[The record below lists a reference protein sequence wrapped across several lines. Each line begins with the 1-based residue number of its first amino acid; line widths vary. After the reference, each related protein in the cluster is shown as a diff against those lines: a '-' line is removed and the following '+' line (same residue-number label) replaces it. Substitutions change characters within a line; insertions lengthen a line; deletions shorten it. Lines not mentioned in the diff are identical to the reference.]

1 MKKEQNIK
9 EVLQYIEDNYGSVG
23 KVESIKRLMEG
34 FGGHTFCIKT
44 TKGKLFLKQYGRKLT
59 KIGISKTIQI
69 QTFFHNEGFP
79 VIMPLCD
86 TKKHHIFP
94 INGKYYSLFPYVDED
109 KLEFNN
115 KNKKAIQSMAETLAK
130 MHLASKKNIKKIS
143 LKPVVITCSKTKFK
157 KDVSEFWETIKNK
170 KIKIPK
176 KILLDVKYIIDCKQK
191 IVEANSTVSFDF
203 KKYPKHIL
211 HGDYHIGNLFF
222 IKKNISHVFDFDYSI
237 IGPRSFDLM
246 VLIFNALFSTKGF
259 EKKTIP
265 CLKLFCKHYDAVYPI
280 DKKEFIKVLKCYLFY
295 RRVYHIPHL
304 KNYCIYGFKESLS
317 IIKIEKKFFQ
327 KGVCDFLKICEDII
341 NNFDVSLVD
350 IREVNKNIKLD
361 IRYAT
366 KNNFANEKLYSK
378 HVCLLRKE
386 VCLAL
391 DKVQKELEKQ
401 NLSLI
406 IWDGYRPHR
415 VQEILF
421 SKFSDT
427 KYVAKNSNHSK
438 GVSVDVSL
446 CDKKGKEL
454 KMPTDFDDFSEKA
467 NTKFTNLT
475 KEKISN
481 RNLLSSVM
489 KKHGFLQNK
498 LEWWHFD
505 FLPLIKSKNIDI
517 DV

>member
-1 MKKEQNIK
+1 
-9 EVLQYIEDNYGSVG
+9 
-23 KVESIKRLMEG
+23 ME
-34 FGGHTFCIKT
+34 
-44 TKGKLFLKQYGRKLT
+44 
-59 KIGISKTIQI
+59 
-69 QTFFHNEGFP
+69 
-79 VIMPLCD
+79 
-86 TKKHHIFP
+86 
-94 INGKYYSLFPYVDED
+94 
-109 KLEFNN
+109 
-115 KNKKAIQSMAETLAK
+115 
-130 MHLASKKNIKKIS
+130 
-143 LKPVVITCSKTKFK
+143 
-157 KDVSEFWETIKNK
+157 
-170 KIKIPK
+170 
-176 KILLDVKYIIDCKQK
+176 
-191 IVEANSTVSFDF
+191 
-203 KKYPKHIL
+203 
-211 HGDYHIGNLFF
+211 
-222 IKKNISHVFDFDYSI
+222 
-237 IGPRSFDLM
+237 
-246 VLIFNALFSTKGF
+246 LI
-259 EKKTIP
+259 
-265 CLKLFCKHYDAVYPI
+265 
-280 DKKEFIKVLKCYLFY
+280 
-295 RRVYHIPHL
+295 
-304 KNYCIYGFKESLS
+304 
-317 IIKIEKKFFQ
+317 
-327 KGVCDFLKICEDII
+327 
-341 NNFDVSLVD
+341 D

-406 IWDGYRPHR
+406 IWDGYRPQR
-415 VQEILF
+415 VQKILF

-467 NTKFTNLT
+467 NTKFTNLA

-505 FLPLIKSKNIDI
+505 FSPLIKTKKIDI
-517 DV
+517 DI